1 MRNNAFFDYDFERE
15 ERKKK
20 LTRVLK
26 SVLRWVIEIVS
37 VILLAY
43 ILVVYTVEQTDV
55 IGKSMEET
63 LYEGDTIIINK
74 LAFRKESPK
83 RYDLV
88 VFRQGGD
95 EHMYYDIKRVI
106 GLPGE
111 TIQIKDGEIYLLS
124 TETNE
129 WNILLEP
136 YPVEP
141 MLLSGF
147 AAEPITLDEDEY
159 FVLGDNRNN
168 SEDSRF
174 STIGNVVKDDIVGM
188 ARIRISPF
196 SFVNKS
202 NKDYVRP
209 TPTPV
214 GYIPEPEE

>member
-1 MRNNAFFDYDFERE
+1 MRNNTFFDYDFERE

-20 LTRVLK
+20 LTRVFK

-63 LYEGDTIIINK
+63 LYEGDMIIINK

-188 ARIRISPF
+188 AWIRISPF

-214 GYIPEPEE
+214 GYISEPEE

>member
-1 MRNNAFFDYDFERE
+1 MRNNTFFDYDFERE

-188 ARIRISPF
+188 AWIRISPF

>member
-1 MRNNAFFDYDFERE
+1 MRNNTFFDYDFERE

-174 STIGNVVKDDIVGM
+174 STIGNVVKDDIVGL
-188 ARIRISPF
+188 AWIRISPF